1 MRSLVASGCFRSRR
15 GPVSG
20 EQSRA
25 LVGSPCRCYPAA
37 TGRDHDVIE
46 KSRNRYYYSQQP
58 LVYVRPVRD
67 LPVAVL
73 LLVLPWN
80 RSRYRWELWPDRC
93 TMYAMYGDPRNRYRR
108 ATDPQ
113 WVPVAIF
120 FLAGEGVQVLAVSL
134 RGLLGQV
141 DGGARKDGDTQC

>member
-73 LLVLPWN
+73 LLVLRGIGHVIDGSCDRTGA
-80 RSRYRWELWPDRC
+80 RSMRC
-93 TMYAMYGDPRNRYRR
+93 TVM
-108 ATDPQ
+108 
-113 WVPVAIF
+113 
-120 FLAGEGVQVLAVSL
+120 
-134 RGLLGQV
+134 
-141 DGGARKDGDTQC
+141 